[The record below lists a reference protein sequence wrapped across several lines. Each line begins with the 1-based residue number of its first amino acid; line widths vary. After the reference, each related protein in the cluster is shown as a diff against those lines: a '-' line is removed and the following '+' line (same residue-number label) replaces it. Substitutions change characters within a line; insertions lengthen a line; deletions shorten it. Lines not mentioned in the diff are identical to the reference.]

1 MLGPRVG
8 CGMPGPREGRGVPGP
23 CGAGRKPPPV
33 ADSGVPAVGTGTQT
47 TVGTKGAAAPGAAA
61 GAGADQA
68 ATLRART
75 PGLPTRWGRI
85 GW

>member
-1 MLGPRVG
+1 M
-8 CGMPGPREGRGVPGP
+8 
-23 CGAGRKPPPV
+23 